1 MADVGW
7 RPQPGPQTRLLTCP
21 VFEVFYGGARG
32 GGKTDGALG
41 DWLSHQQQWGEHAS
55 GLMVRRQR
63 TELRDTI
70 ERSRAMF
77 GQVGAKFG
85 EQDKSWRF
93 PNGARFVFAYLEN
106 DSDAEAYQ
114 GHSYT
119 RVYGEELGNF
129 PSPDPIMKLMAT
141 LRSAHGVPCG
151 FRGTGN
157 PGGPGHG
164 WVKARYIDPA
174 PLGYEIITSEFR
186 NPFTGRIVTRDRV
199 FIPARL
205 SDNAYLGDDYV
216 ATLSMVGSS
225 ELVRAWL
232 EGDWNVIAGAFFGE
246 FSLARHVVEPFAIP
260 AHWVRYRAM
269 DWGSARPF
277 AVLWIAVSDGS
288 LPQIPTGCLVVYRE
302 WYGMEDGKPN
312 VGIKL
317 TAEEVADGILERE
330 AEKIDMSVLDP
341 AAFARDGGP
350 SIAERMAARGAH
362 FHPADNSRV
371 GKRGAMGG
379 WDVVRQRLRG
389 DDERPM
395 LLIASTCTH
404 LIRTLPMAQHD
415 PKHLEDVDTAG
426 EDHAIDAL
434 RYGCMARPWVRAEA
448 KQDQTRFP
456 VQAEGARVAD
466 IVAER
471 ARLRRSA
478 EW

>member
-1 MADVGW
+1 
-7 RPQPGPQTRLLTCP
+7 
-21 VFEVFYGGARG
+21 
-32 GGKTDGALG
+32 
-41 DWLSHQQQWGEHAS
+41 
-55 GLMVRRQR
+55 
-63 TELRDTI
+63 
-70 ERSRAMF
+70 
-77 GQVGAKFG
+77 
-85 EQDKSWRF
+85 
-93 PNGARFVFAYLEN
+93 
-106 DSDAEAYQ
+106 
-114 GHSYT
+114 
-119 RVYGEELGNF
+119 
-129 PSPDPIMKLMAT
+129 MKLMAT

-277 AVLWIAVSDGS
+277 AVLWVAVSDGCV
-288 LPQIPTGCLVVYRE
+288 PGIPTGCLVVYRE
-302 WYGMEDGKPN
+302 WYGMAQDKPN
-312 VGIKL
+312 VGLKL

-341 AAFARDGGP
+341 AAFSRDGGP
-350 SIAERMAARGAH
+350 SIAERMAARHVH

-379 WDVVRQRLRG
+379 WDIVRQRLRG

-456 VQAEGARVAD
+456 VQGEGARVAD
-466 IVAER
+466 IIAER
-471 ARLRRSA
+471 ARLRRGND
-478 EW
+478 W

>member
-21 VFEVFYGGARG
+21 VFEVFYGGSRG
-32 GGKTDGALG
+32 GGKTDGSLG
-41 DWLSHQQQWGEHAS
+41 EWLAHQQQWGEHAS

-63 TELRDTI
+63 TELVDTI
-70 ERSRAMF
+70 KRSKELYPS
-77 GQVGAKFG
+77 VGAKFH
-85 EQDKSWRF
+85 EQDKAWSF
-93 PNGARFVFAYLEN
+93 PNGAQLRFAYLEN

-119 RVYGEELGNF
+119 RVYGEEIGNF

-174 PLGYEIITSEFR
+174 PLGYEIITTEFR
-186 NPFTGRIVTRDRV
+186 NPFTGRTVTRDRV

-205 SDNAYLGDDYV
+205 SDNTYLGDDYV
-216 ATLSMVGSS
+216 ATLSMVGSA

-232 EGDWNVIAGAFFGE
+232 EGDWNVIAGAFFAE
-246 FSLARHVVEPFAIP
+246 FTLARHVIEPMEIP
-260 AHWVRYRAM
+260 EHWVRYRAM

-277 AVLWIAVSDGS
+277 CVLWIAVSDGCV
-288 LPQIPTGCLVVYRE
+288 PGIPAGCLVVYRE
-302 WYGMEDGKPN
+302 WYGMARDKPN
-312 VGIKL
+312 VGLKL

-350 SIAERMAARGAH
+350 SIAERMAARRVH

-379 WDVVRQRLRG
+379 WDVVRQRLKG
-389 DDERPM
+389 DDRPM

-415 PKHLEDVDTAG
+415 PRHLEDVDSSG

-434 RYGCMARPWVRAEA
+434 RYGCLARPWVRAEA

-456 VQAEGARVAD
+456 VQSEGARVAD
-466 IVAER
+466 IIAER
-471 ARLRRSA
+471 ARLRRGND
-478 EW
+478 W